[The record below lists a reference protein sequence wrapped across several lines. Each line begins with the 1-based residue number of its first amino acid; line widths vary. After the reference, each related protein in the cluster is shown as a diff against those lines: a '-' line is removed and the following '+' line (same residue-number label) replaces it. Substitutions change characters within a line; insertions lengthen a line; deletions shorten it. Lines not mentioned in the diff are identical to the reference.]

1 MMRVYQGVDIVDI
14 AKLRGIML
22 RNRDFISEMFTE
34 QEKAYCE
41 ARKDPYLHFAG
52 RFAAKESY
60 LKALGTGFS
69 GVGIDHIFQ
78 EIEVR
83 STASGKPQISVSGW
97 AAKITQKKKIH
108 QCSVSI
114 SHASPFAVAT
124 VVLLGT

>member
-1 MMRVYQGVDIVDI
+1 MMQVYQGVDIVDI
-14 AKLRGIML
+14 AKLRDIML
-22 RNRDFISEMFTE
+22 RNRNFISDMFTE
-34 QEKAYCE
+34 QERAYCQ

-69 GVGIDHIFQ
+69 GAGIDHIFQ

-83 STASGKPQISVSGW
+83 STASGKPEISVTGW
-97 AAKITQKKKIH
+97 AAKIARKKRIH

-114 SHASPFAVAT
+114 SHASPYAVAT
-124 VVLLGT
+124 VVMLGN